1 MQGMRSNRTILNHG
15 VLRTWSL
22 ARRFARFGRLLVPSL
37 LLTACAA
44 MPQDPIAPV
53 AHVDLARFMGPWFVI
68 ASIPTFLEKN
78 AYDAV
83 ESYESNPDG
92 TIATTFTFRKG
103 GFDGPTKTMKPHG
116 FVLDKT
122 SNARWGMQF
131 LWPIKAQ
138 YLIAYLDDAYTETI
152 IARDRRDYV
161 WIMAR
166 APSLS
171 PADYERLRARVGA
184 MGYDTSKLRLVPQQ
198 HP

>member
-1 MQGMRSNRTILNHG
+1 MRSDQTKSNREVSWTES
-15 VLRTWSL
+15 V
-22 ARRFARFGRLLVPSL
+22 ARRWARFGRLLAPL
-37 LLTACAA
+37 FLLTACAA
-44 MPQDPIAPV
+44 MPQDPIKPV
-53 AHVDLARFMGPWFVI
+53 AHVDLGRFMGPWYVI

-83 ESYESNPDG
+83 ESYELNPDG
-92 TIATTFTFRKG
+92 TIATFRKG
-103 GFDGPTKTMKPHG
+103 GFDGPAKTMKPHG

-138 YLIAYLDDAYTETI
+138 YLIAYLDEAYTETI

-171 PADYERLRARVGA
+171 PADYERLRARVGE

-198 HP
+198 RP

>member
-1 MQGMRSNRTILNHG
+1 MTH
-15 VLRTWSL
+15 SL
-22 ARRFARFGRLLVPSL
+22 RFGLLLVPLSL
-37 LLTACAA
+37 LSACAS
-44 MPQDPIAPV
+44 MPQDPIPPV
-53 AHVDLARFMGPWFVI
+53 AHVDLDRFMGSWYVI

-83 ESYESNPDG
+83 ESYQLNPDG

-116 FVLDKT
+116 FVLDKA

-138 YLIAYLDDAYTETI
+138 YLIAYLNDSYTETI

-171 PADYERLRARVGA
+171 AAQYDDLRARVGA
-184 MGYDTSKLRLVPQQ
+184 MGYDTSKLRTVPQQ
-198 HP
+198 PLPQ